1 MQQSRVYKCILRRD
15 RPQIDAPTN
24 AKWEQN
30 TGNLLFNAS
39 VNGRGSYNINIYKDG
54 ISEPVQF
61 YNVNY
66 RASETFKERSMV
78 LDPDALIKMDTGSCR
93 YLMI

>member
-1 MQQSRVYKCILRRD
+1 MQQSRVYKWILRRD

-39 VNGRGSYNINIYKDG
+39 VNGRGVIILIFIRTGFRNQYN
-54 ISEPVQF
+54 F
-61 YNVNY
+61 
-66 RASETFKERSMV
+66 T
-78 LDPDALIKMDTGSCR
+78 T
-93 YLMI
+93 